1 MKNNKKGFIVPLLLG
16 IIALLVIGGGI
27 YIYNNK
33 KVETSISL
41 LKLCPSE
48 KISNQMPVPGGTRH
62 TTYFILNGQRRELS
76 EFDLSWVEKNCT
88 VKEHVVF

>member
-1 MKNNKKGFIVPLLLG
+1 
-16 IIALLVIGGGI
+16 
-27 YIYNNK
+27 
-33 KVETSISL
+33 
-41 LKLCPSE
+41 
-48 KISNQMPVPGGTRH
+48 MPVPGGTRH